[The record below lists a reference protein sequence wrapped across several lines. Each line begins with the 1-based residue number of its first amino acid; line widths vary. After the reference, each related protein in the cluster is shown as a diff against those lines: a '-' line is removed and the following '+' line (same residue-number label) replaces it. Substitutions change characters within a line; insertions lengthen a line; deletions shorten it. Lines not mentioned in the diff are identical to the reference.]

1 MNILKNVVQI
11 ILVKTWALK
20 YLSLLLLILTAIFIY
35 AMVISLF

>member
-1 MNILKNVVQI
+1 MNILNNVVQI